1 MMAATATIG
10 QTASIP
16 FASGGYSNN
25 NLHGHSLSKRSPIN
39 PLFPVAIPAAKFK
52 SKKLFVAAGALPFTQ
67 VFFPKAAKKSFV
79 LGVAAAGK

>member
-1 MMAATATIG
+1 MAATATIG

-39 PLFPVAIPAAKFK
+39 PLFPVALPAAIIK
-52 SKKLFVAAGALPFTQ
+52 SGKLGGLACAFPPLCPVLL
-67 VFFPKAAKKSFV
+67 PKAVKKSFA
-79 LGVAAAGK
+79 LTALAAGK